1 MLFNVYGEVS
11 KVDIF
16 LEKIVK
22 QKKSINDYAVIF
34 GLVILSLCLIL
45 FIMSISALSAFFPL
59 LGCGII
65 WIAYILIKG
74 RNIEYEYIVT
84 NGDLDIDKII
94 AQRKRKRIFSAT
106 AKDFE
111 IIAKKSGPKYDYN
124 VQNIKK
130 KLITVSSLNS
140 PDVYFGTLVKDGE
153 KTVVFFEPTQ
163 KMLESLKKYNP
174 MSVFID

>member
-1 MLFNVYGEVS
+1 M
-11 KVDIF
+11 DIF

-22 QKKSINDYAVIF
+22 QKKSINDYAIIF
-34 GLVILSLCLIL
+34 GLIILSLFLTFFIL
-45 FIMSISALSAFFPL
+45 SLSALAAFAPL
-59 LGCGII
+59 LICGII

-94 AQRKRKRIFSAT
+94 AQRKRKRIFAAT

-111 IIAKKSGPKYDYN
+111 IIAKKSSPKYDYN

-163 KMLESLKKYNP
+163 KMLESMQRYNP
-174 MSVFID
+174 RNVFID

>member
-1 MLFNVYGEVS
+1 M
-11 KVDIF
+11 DIF

-22 QKKSINDYAVIF
+22 QKKTANDYAIIF
-34 GLVILSLCLIL
+34 GLVILSLVLVL
-45 FIMSISALSAFFPL
+45 FIMSIRALSAFAPL
-59 LGCGII
+59 LVCGII
-65 WIAYILIKG
+65 WLAYILIKG

-94 AQRKRKRIFSAT
+94 AQRKRKRIFAAT

-111 IIAKKSGPKYDYN
+111 IIAKKSSPKYDYN
-124 VQNIKK
+124 IQNIKK
-130 KLITVSSLNS
+130 KLNTVSSLNS

-174 MSVFID
+174 MNVFID

>member
-1 MLFNVYGEVS
+1 M
-11 KVDIF
+11 DIF

-22 QKKSINDYAVIF
+22 QKKTITDYAMIF
-34 GLVILSLCLIL
+34 GLIVLSFFLVLII
-45 FIMSISALSAFFPL
+45 FSISALSAFAPL
-59 LGCGII
+59 LIFGII
-65 WIAYILIKG
+65 WLAYILIKG

-94 AQRKRKRIFSAT
+94 AQRKRKRVFAAT

-111 IIAKKSGPKYDYN
+111 IIAKKSSPKYDYN

-130 KLITVSSLNS
+130 KVNTVSSLNS

-163 KMLESLKKYNP
+163 KMLESMKRYNP
-174 MSVFID
+174 RNVFID